1 MDKYLDYPKDKPIHH
16 NGLPVKYI
24 TGSNIHAYGDWDLI
38 IERHNCVSPSSYLGF
53 TVNSASSAVKTMYAD
68 AVINH
73 QFLVG
78 DSSKTVSGKLV
89 YGARHADLTAT
100 QRVATERE
108 GKYLA
113 YYYDD
118 DYPVMGLKW
127 ANGIPT
133 GSGYA
138 ASANAPD
145 ITNHANKDGYSI
157 IHKFYTTGE
166 SLYKVLNAS
175 NITELHNLYAPNVN
189 EAVWFIGCCD
199 DFYENRCLKI
209 LDNIYLPKAALN
221 TYSAKIEKASNI
233 TASSIIIENKDAVL
247 FDSSA
252 STIRMNYGR
261 IGNNVTANNY
271 YMYYGT
277 AGDLNATNMI
287 SVKNS
292 TAGDLNAANLISAE
306 NSTVGNVS
314 ASGVHLYNSTAG
326 NVFAIS
332 AYSHNSVYNSM
343 YNSMYASTAYI
354 RGYFN
359 QNTTIITDLADIN
372 SFDCHTFSGKHV
384 AVRGAD
390 DLKVTATDSLAL
402 RNSAFNEAYCGGKIT
417 TTGGVVGNII
427 SGSELNLEYSTIKS
441 AFADKSL
448 LTNSA
453 SKIDKVILPNA
464 KNLTAFTMQVSAAV
478 VSTDDVKELNKFSA
492 NFKGNTLKLYGDYN
506 LDWSNT
512 INFAS
517 AYSGMVDYRGINFI
531 GQAGET
537 FIRTSMVR
545 DSRADRDVYL
555 PLSAKDKL
563 GKVAHPDGG
572 EGQYGLILWG

>member
-1 MDKYLDYPKDKPIHH
+1 MEKYLDYPKDKPIHH
-16 NGLPVKYI
+16 NGLPVGFI

-53 TVNSASSAVKTMYAD
+53 TVNSASSAVKTMYAN

-73 QFLVG
+73 QLLVG

-89 YGARHADLTAT
+89 SGARHADLTAT

-166 SLYKVLNAS
+166 SLYRVLNAS
-175 NITELHNLYAPNVN
+175 NYTELHNLYAPNVK
-189 EAVWFIGCCD
+189 EADGFIGWGD
-199 DFYENRCLKI
+199 AFYENHCLKI

-221 TYSAKIEKASNI
+221 TYSAEIEKASNI
-233 TASSIIIENKDAVL
+233 TAASIIIENKDAVL

-271 YMYYGT
+271 YLYSGT
-277 AGDLNATNMI
+277 AGDLNATDMI

-314 ASGVHLYNSTAG
+314 ASGVYLYNSTAG

-332 AYSHNSVYNSM
+332 AHSYSSVYD
-343 YNSMYASTAYI
+343 SMYASSASI

-359 QNTTIITDLADIN
+359 QNTTIITDRADIY
-372 SFDCHTFSGKHV
+372 SLDCHTFSGKHV
-384 AVRGAD
+384 AISGAD
-390 DLKVTATDSLAL
+390 DLKVTASDSLTL
-402 RNSAFNEAYCGGKIT
+402 RNSVFNEAYCGGKIT
-417 TTGGVVGNII
+417 TTIGGVVGNII
-427 SGSELNLEYSTIKS
+427 SGSELSLGYSTIKS

-448 LTNSA
+448 STNSA

-478 VSTDDVKELNKFSA
+478 VSADDVKELNKFSA

-545 DSRADRDVYL
+545 DGWPNRDVYL

-563 GKVAHPDGG
+563 GKVDHADGG
-572 EGQYGLILWG
+572 RGQYGSILWG